1 MGRVALV
8 FVALVVLLIAVC
20 ALGASFGAVS
30 IDLWAA
36 LTDPTSQD
44 AVILTQARLPRLA
57 LAALTGGA
65 LAAVGVAFQAL
76 LRNPLADP
84 YVLGVSGGA
93 AAGATF
99 ALLAGAMTFSAL
111 GVWLVPMSALAG
123 GLLATFLVYAI
134 ARAGGNVSGTN
145 IILAG
150 VIVNAIAAAVITF
163 TKTLVSAEK
172 AQELLFWLMGFI
184 DVPSDGALLVATGW
198 VFVGLVVLAADSGR
212 LNLLALGRDPA
223 AHLGVNVAG
232 LERRVFFT
240 ASLIVGAVVSLTGL
254 IGFVGLVVPH
264 AARRLVGSDHRLVL
278 PASLL
283 LGAAVLV
290 GCDLVTR
297 AAFVWIGTEP
307 PVGAVTALIG
317 GPLFLVLLFRTRNR
331 AVFV

>member
-1 MGRVALV
+1 MTRLALI
-8 FVALVVLLIAVC
+8 FVALVVLLVAVC

-30 IDLWAA
+30 IDLSTA
-36 LTDPTSQD
+36 LADPTSQD
-44 AVILTQARLPRLA
+44 GIILTHARLPRLA

-99 ALLAGAMTFSAL
+99 ALLAGAMTLSAL
-111 GVWLVPMSALAG
+111 GAWLVPMSALAG

-134 ARAGGNVSGTN
+134 ARAGGSVSGTN

-198 VFVGLVVLAADSGR
+198 VFVGLVMLAADSGR

-223 AHLGVNVAG
+223 AHLGVNVPG

-297 AAFVWIGTEP
+297 AAFVWVGTEP

>member
-1 MGRVALV
+1 MTRIALI
-8 FVALVVLLIAVC
+8 FVALVALLIGVC

-30 IDLWAA
+30 IDLRTA
-36 LTDPTSQD
+36 LTDPHSQEALIMD
-44 AVILTQARLPRLA
+44 VRLPRLA

-65 LAAVGVAFQAL
+65 LAVVGVAFQAL

-99 ALLAGAMTFSAL
+99 ALLAGAVASSAL
-111 GVWLVPMSALAG
+111 GAWLLPTSALVG
-123 GLLATFLVYAI
+123 GLIATILVYGI
-134 ARAGGNVSGTN
+134 ARAGGSVSGTS
-145 IILAG
+145 IVLAG
-150 VIVNAIAAAVITF
+150 VIVNAIASAVITF

-184 DVPSDGALLVATGW
+184 DVPSSRALLVATGW
-198 VFVGLVVLAADSGR
+198 VVVGFALLAADSGR

-223 AHLGVNVAG
+223 AHLGVNVAN

-240 ASLIVGAVVSLTGL
+240 ASFIVGAVVSLTGL

-264 AARRLVGSDHRLVL
+264 AARRMVGSDHRLVL

-297 AAFVWIGTEP
+297 AAFVWLGTQP

-317 GPLFLVLLFRTRNR
+317 GPLFLVLLYRTRHR